1 MLMKSRQL
9 GRSPFLYL
17 GGIALLAVFALV
29 LVAYSVLAPSLLS
42 AWRLDMTENQ
52 QYSLSQG
59 SRKILADLPQ
69 EISLKLYFSE
79 NASKDLPQIRQY
91 ADDVWNVLQEMRQ
104 QSNGKLKLDKIDPEP
119 FSESEDEAAAIGL
132 QAVPLASGEQLY
144 FGLVAGNELDGL
156 QVMPFLQ
163 PDKALFLEY
172 DLAKM
177 ISGLANPDPL
187 RIGWLSSLPAVPA
200 SDPMTGQSAPGWEV
214 YRQLEQLYEVL
225 PLPMT
230 TNDLPEN
237 LDLLIVAAPRELSPA
252 MVFSIEQYVLA
263 GGRLLLF
270 LDPLAERLAPVADG
284 SEILTGMEPLL
295 RHWGIGFDATQI
307 VADLEFALQVN
318 LGPEQR
324 PVRHIAILG
333 VRESGMNQEDIVSA
347 DLEVINLS
355 STGYL
360 YPLDNPK
367 LAVSPLLVSSANAAL
382 LPMAQVAVVEDPA
395 ELARNFV
402 ASGETY
408 VLAARYQGLAAAL
421 LSRPVDSV
429 GDEADDEQGEKG
441 SLLTQAVVPMQVIIF
456 ADSDLLD
463 DRFWVQQQAFFQQT
477 VSSAFADNGNL
488 VVNAVDNL
496 LGSEAL
502 ISIRARQVTQRPFL
516 RVEQMRFA
524 AEQQL
529 REQEQTL
536 QQDLQQIESRLQSMQ
551 SSENSAE
558 VSGQLTT
565 AEQQA
570 EIQRFMEQRQETRKQ
585 LRQVQQSL
593 NQDIRKLGTRL
604 KVLNILLLPALVAVL
619 SLLFFWWRRRP
630 LLRK

>member
-1 MLMKSRQL
+1 MLIRSRQS
-9 GRSPFLYL
+9 GHSAFLYL
-17 GGIALLAVFALV
+17 GGMALLAVFALV

-52 QYSLSQG
+52 QYTLSKG
-59 SRKILADLPQ
+59 SRSILADLPQ
-69 EISLKLYFSE
+69 DISLKLYFSE

-104 QSNGKLKLDKIDPEP
+104 QSNGKLKLERIDPEP
-119 FSESEDEAAAIGL
+119 FSESEDDAVSIGL

-177 ISGLANPDPL
+177 ISGLANPEPL
-187 RIGWLSSLPAVPA
+187 RVGWLSSLPAVPV
-200 SDPMTGQSAPGWEV
+200 SDPLTGQSAPGWEV

-225 PLPMT
+225 PLPMSA
-230 TNDLPEN
+230 NDLPEN
-237 LDLLIVAAPRELSPA
+237 LDLLIVAAPRNLSPA

-270 LDPLAERLAPVADG
+270 LDPLAERLAPTADG
-284 SEILTGMEPLL
+284 SENVTGLEPLL
-295 RHWGIGFDATQI
+295 VHWGIGFDATQI

-360 YPLDNPK
+360 YPLDNSK
-367 LAVSPLLVSSANAAL
+367 LEVSPILLSSLNAAL
-382 LPMAQVAVVEDPA
+382 LPVAQVAAVENPA
-395 ELARNFV
+395 ELTRNFV

-408 VLAARYQGLAAAL
+408 VLAARYQGLVDAL
-421 LSRPVDSV
+421 LSRPEDNASEV
-429 GDEADDEQGEKG
+429 GDEAGDKPGQKG
-441 SLLTQAVVPMQVIIF
+441 SLLARAVVPIQVIVF

-529 REQEQTL
+529 REKEQTL
-536 QQDLQQIESRLQSMQ
+536 QQDLQQIESRLQTMQ
-551 SSENSAE
+551 SPEN
-558 VSGQLTT
+558 SGQLTT
-565 AEQQA
+565 ADQQA
-570 EIQRFMEQRQETRKQ
+570 EIQRFMQQRLDTRKQ

-619 SLLFFWWRRRP
+619 SLFFFWWRRRP
-630 LLRK
+630 PSRK